1 MHRVQHPPKL
11 STPTPT
17 NAEPLVS
24 APKSSPIPPH
34 GVWTL
39 DRSPLGSWPQVS
51 SCPPARL
58 SVSSVLWAAG
68 PRRCPFG
75 CPGAQPQRPLLA
87 ASMSPK
93 SPEHGTSWPTGQ
105 TAAIR
110 VSRGSCVWPGSVSQH
125 HAVQSRS
132 SAAPGLGQALPYSHP
147 PHRTHC
153 HPRQEWLSHQ
163 ETGPRGPAAWTSKG
177 LPASVGNTSLPLH
190 CSLGDCEP

>member
-1 MHRVQHPPKL
+1 MQNPW
-11 STPTPT
+11 SQ
-17 NAEPLVS
+17 PLNPLQTRHMES
-24 APKSSPIPPH
+24 GPLTGAPWEASR
-34 GVWTL
+34 
-39 DRSPLGSWPQVS
+39 RSL
-51 SCPPARL
+51 PARL

-68 PRRCPFG
+68 PCRCPFG

-93 SPEHGTSWPTGQ
+93 SPGHGTSWPTGQ

-153 HPRQEWLSHQ
+153 HPRREWLSHQ